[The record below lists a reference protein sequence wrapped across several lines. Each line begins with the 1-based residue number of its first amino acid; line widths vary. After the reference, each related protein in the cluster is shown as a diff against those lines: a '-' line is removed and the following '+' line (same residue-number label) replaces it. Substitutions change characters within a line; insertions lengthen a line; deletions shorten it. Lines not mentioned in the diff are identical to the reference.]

1 MSNQENFQT
10 SLFKSIM
17 TNVKLL
23 CIVLLFFSL
32 NGLAQTAR
40 IEGRVMD
47 DTNNEPLPF
56 ANVIVRG
63 TDIGSTTDFEGK
75 FIIIGLEPG
84 FVTLEATYVGYRNT
98 QSAEILLSNVKP
110 AYVEIAMQS
119 AGVALEEVEVRANP
133 FMRSEESPLSMQ
145 RLGLSEIETNPG
157 SNRDISRVIQS
168 LPGVGSTPNFRN
180 DIIIRG
186 GGPSEVSF
194 YLDGVEIPT
203 INHFATQG
211 SSGGAVGILNADF
224 ISSVDYYSG
233 AFPASRG
240 DALSGIF
247 EFVQTEGN
255 RDKNRF
261 RGSVGASELSLTAD
275 GPLGEKSSYILS
287 YRRSYLQFLFDVIGL
302 PFLPTFDDYQ
312 LKWKTRFD
320 SKNELTII
328 SIGALDQFS
337 LNTGLKNPT
346 EAQEYI
352 LTSLPVNEQWS
363 YAIGAVY
370 KHFRANSFQ
379 TLVVSRNML
388 NNTSYKHP
396 ENDES
401 KPRSLEYESQ
411 EIENKIRFENNM
423 RWDNYK
429 FVYTLGAE
437 YAKYFNNTFQELFIG
452 NELKIIDYNS
462 SLELFKFA
470 GSAQL
475 SRTFINDRLTV
486 SAGIRTDF
494 NNYAAS
500 MINPLDQLSP
510 RLSASYVITD
520 KWAATA
526 STGRFYQLPAYTTLG
541 FRDNDGMLVNRDN
554 GLRYI
559 SADHYLAGLQFNPR
573 EDILFSLEGFY
584 KSYLHYPFSVQKQI
598 SLANAGADFGV
609 LGAEEV
615 TSTSQGRAYGFEL
628 LNRTKLSSG
637 FNLIF
642 SYTFVNSEFEDNNA
656 ELIPSSWDFRHIL
669 VLTAIKN
676 FNRNWSAGLKWRFDG
691 GLPYTPYDLETSAR
705 VEAWDAL
712 GGPYFD
718 FSRLNQNRFN
728 PYHQLDVRVDK
739 RFFFARWSLMLYVDI
754 QNAYNFQAQG
764 MDYVLR
770 ERDDNGN
777 FTVEDG
783 AYQLRRIPNT
793 AGTILP
799 TIGIMVEF

>member
-1 MSNQENFQT
+1 MNKIKILIP
-10 SLFKSIM
+10 LFI
-17 TNVKLL
+17 L
-23 CIVLLFFSL
+23 FSL
-32 NGLAQTAR
+32 NGLSQTAR
-40 IEGRVMD
+40 IEGRVTD
-47 DTNNEPLPF
+47 DTSNEPLPF
-56 ANVIVRG
+56 ANVVVRG
-63 TDIGSTTDFEGK
+63 TGIGATTDFEGK
-75 FIIIGLEPG
+75 FIITGLEPG

-133 FMRSEESPLSMQ
+133 FMRTEESPLSMQ

-224 ISSVDYYSG
+224 ISSVDFYSG

-346 EAQEYI
+346 EQQEYI
-352 LTSLPVNEQWS
+352 LTFLPVNEQWS

-388 NNTSYKHP
+388 NNTSYKYP
-396 ENDES
+396 DNDES
-401 KPRSLEYESQ
+401 RPRSLDYDSQ

-423 RWDNYK
+423 RRGDYK

-437 YAKYFNNTFQELFIG
+437 YAKYFNSTFQELFIG
-452 NELKIIDYNS
+452 NEMVVFNYNS
-462 SLELFKFA
+462 NIDLFKFS

-475 SRTFINDRLTV
+475 SRALFSDRLTV

-494 NNYAAS
+494 NNYSAS
-500 MINPLDQLSP
+500 MLNPLDQLSP
-510 RLSASYVITD
+510 RVSASYVITE
-520 KWAATA
+520 KWAATT
-526 STGRFYQLPAYTTLG
+526 SIGRFYQLPAYTTLG
-541 FRDNDGMLVNRDN
+541 FRDNDGELVNREN

-559 SADHYLAGLQFNPR
+559 SADHYLAGLQFIPR
-573 EDILFSLEGFY
+573 EDIFFSLEGFY
-584 KSYLHYPFSVQKQI
+584 KNYNHYPFSVQKQI

-615 TSTSQGRAYGFEL
+615 TSSSRGRAFGFEL
-628 LNRTKLSSG
+628 LNRTKLPSG
-637 FNLIF
+637 FNMIL
-642 SYTFVNSEFEDNNA
+642 SYTFVNSEFEDSN
-656 ELIPSSWDFRHIL
+656 EQLIPSSWDFRHIL

-676 FNRNWSAGLKWRFDG
+676 FSRNWSAGLKWRFDG

-718 FSRLNQNRFN
+718 FNRLNQNRFN

-739 RFFFARWSLMLYVDI
+739 RFFFDRWSLMLYVDI
-754 QNAYNFQAQG
+754 QNVYNFQAEG
-764 MDYVLR
+764 LDYVLR
-770 ERDDNGN
+770 ERNNEGN
-777 FTVEDG
+777 FIIDEGD
-783 AYQLRRIPNT
+783 YRLRTIPST